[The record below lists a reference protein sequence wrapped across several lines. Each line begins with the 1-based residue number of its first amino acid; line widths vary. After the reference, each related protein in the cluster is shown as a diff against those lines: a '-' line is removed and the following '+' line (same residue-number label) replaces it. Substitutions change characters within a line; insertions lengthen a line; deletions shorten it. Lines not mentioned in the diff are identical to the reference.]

1 MSIKFSAVYACFNKR
16 MRVSELF
23 DYKKMSFASLI
34 VYLNY
39 FSYAQVT
46 YFYNI
51 LLVLSIFFLLVFI
64 IAQDKLYN

>member
-1 MSIKFSAVYACFNKR
+1 
-16 MRVSELF
+16 MRVSGLL

-46 YFYNI
+46 YFYHV
-51 LLVLSIFFLLVFI
+51 LLVLNLFFLLAFI